1 MTRYQKGYLF
11 KRGKRRKVWVAR
23 WIERMRENGQT
34 KVSHRSKVLGPVDQ
48 LSHRQAWRML
58 DQILQPINQGDSLP
72 AGTTTFA
79 EFVAIWKTLV
89 YPTFKP
95 STQHGYEVVLR
106 KHLAE
111 FDRSRLGDLTK
122 MNVQNFVTQKF
133 AAGLGWQ
140 TVRNLWIVLSSVLDS
155 AIEYGYLSVNPA
167 HRAKFPPK
175 PPAAEKRILTAED
188 FRKLLA
194 ELHEPFRT
202 VIALCTLTGLRIGEL
217 CALRWQSVDFLGR
230 TLRVSESVFR
240 GKFTKPK
247 GNRERVVPL
256 GKLGIRLLQEYRLT
270 RERKAPEDLV
280 FSTATG
286 RPYGEDQIG
295 YRVLSPA
302 AERVGIGRITCHHL
316 RHVHSSVL
324 HDLGTPPKII
334 QKQLG
339 HARVETTLNI
349 YTHALADSHRRAVE
363 QLEEK
368 LFPAACP
375 NLAQVFRGRK
385 EAMA

>member
-23 WIERMRENGQT
+23 WIERVRDNDRSV
-34 KVSHRSKVLGPVDQ
+34 VSHRSKVLGPVDR
-48 LSHRQAWRML
+48 LSHRQARRML
-58 DQILQPINQGDSLP
+58 DEILQPINQADSLP
-72 AGTTTFA
+72 NGTVTFA

-95 STQHGYEVVLR
+95 STQHGYKVVLR

-111 FDRSRLGDLTK
+111 FDGWRLSDLTK
-122 MNVQNFVTQKF
+122 MNVQNFVTRKF
-133 AAGLGWQ
+133 AAGLRWQ

-155 AIEYGYLSVNPA
+155 AVEYGYLGVNPA
-167 HRAKFPPK
+167 HRVKFPPK
-175 PPAAEKRILTAED
+175 PPAAERRILTAKD

-194 ELHEPFRT
+194 ELNEPLRSM
-202 VIALCTLTGLRIGEL
+202 VMLCVLTGLRIGEL
-217 CALRWQSVDFLGR
+217 CALRWRSVDFLAR
-230 TLRVSESVFR
+230 TLKVTESVFQ
-240 GKFTKPK
+240 GQFTQPK

-256 GKLGIRLLQEYRLT
+256 GKLGCRLLRNHRQT
-270 RERKAPEDLV
+270 RERTAPEDLV
-280 FSTATG
+280 FSTSTG
-286 RPYGEDQIG
+286 RPYREAQIG

-302 AERVGIGRITCHHL
+302 AERVGLGRITWHHL

-324 HDLGTPPKII
+324 HDLGTPPKIV

-349 YTHALADSHRRAVE
+349 YTHAIAASHRRAVE
-363 QLEEK
+363 HLEKK
-368 LFPAACP
+368 LFPAACSD
-375 NLAQVFRGRK
+375 LAQVRT
-385 EAMA
+385 EQNEVVA